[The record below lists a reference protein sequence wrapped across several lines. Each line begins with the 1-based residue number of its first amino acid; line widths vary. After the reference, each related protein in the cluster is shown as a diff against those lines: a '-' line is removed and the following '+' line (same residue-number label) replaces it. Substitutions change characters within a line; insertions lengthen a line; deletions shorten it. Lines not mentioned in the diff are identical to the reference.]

1 MVSGHADPVGWKDAV
16 AENAAVLRDIA
27 AKGADVSRPRVV
39 DFAHVFRDMQSARTF
54 ADEVA
59 REGYAVEIRPYVD
72 GDFPWD
78 ATASKEM
85 APTAEA
91 ITAVEND
98 LNYYATLYGGR
109 ADGWGF
115 YSSPQVASE
124 IDQA

>member
-1 MVSGHADPVGWKDAV
+1 MVIGRGQPAGWEDSV

-39 DFAHVFRDMQSARTF
+39 DFAHIFRDVEAARAF

-59 REGYAVEIRPYVD
+59 RDGYAVEIRSYVD

-78 ATASKEM
+78 ATASKKIT
-85 APTAEA
+85 PTAEA
-91 ITAVEND
+91 ITMVEID
-98 LNYYATLYGGR
+98 LNYHATMYGGR

-115 YSSPQVASE
+115 YSSPQAPLE
-124 IDQA
+124 TDQA